1 MVVRMGAISGEF
13 AEHAWRDSIRANSL
27 GWVQASQDLFNALH
41 AQCDVFHRQVVLS
54 VVRHA
59 ALPGELLSRVVIT
72 LTEGLVELTVQCL
85 CLRFWVSDVPAL
97 DF

>member
-1 MVVRMGAISGEF
+1 MVVRMGPISGEF

-41 AQCDVFHRQVVLS
+41 AQCDIFHRQVVLS

-85 CLRFWVSDVPAL
+85 CLQFWVSDEPAL